1 MHQTTSTKK
10 ELARRTLVY
19 ALMTLTVISLLL
31 LLLSYMFGYKLNPR
45 TLTIEQ
51 QALVQYDSFPR
62 GAMVGIDG
70 SDFYATATKGI
81 IAPGQHQFSMKLD
94 GYETWQKT
102 LDIKAGTVT
111 HLVYARLVPRQ
122 LVTKQV
128 ATFPVMQSVK
138 FAPGGRFMVGTGVVN
153 GSPAVYW
160 ADIRSASEAK
170 LTKAPLRFDAHG
182 ADQATTKLVIHEWDA
197 SGRYV
202 LAQRHYRS
210 QDTDMVQWLRLDRDH
225 PGEMVDLSALAGV
238 DIKDMHYIGTSG
250 DELYLLQAN
259 GSIRQL
265 SVSGASL
272 SRPLLADVE
281 TFVLYGN
288 DTISYTGR
296 DAINTVA
303 GVWRKGWAKPRII
316 RQVPNSAAAAAPLL
330 IRASRYF
337 NKDTLVVAQGDAAM
351 VYRGS
356 LQDTDEAMQE
366 LLQSGKRVALG
377 RTITAIS
384 PNSDGRMIILRDTAG
399 FVSYDIERSSISPQ
413 IAVAKELYWLD
424 DFHVW
429 HRDDAGRMV
438 MQEFDGANRH
448 TLMSVSG
455 EYDAT
460 LAPDGKFIYGV
471 IAAGGQLRL
480 MQLAMTAA
488 R

>member
-1 MHQTTSTKK
+1 MYHATSTTK

-70 SDFYATATKGI
+70 SDFYTTATKGI

-102 LDIKAGTVT
+102 LDIRAGTVT

-122 LVTKQV
+122 LVTKQM
-128 ATFPVMQSVK
+128 ATMPALQSIK
-138 FAPGGRFMVGTGVVN
+138 FAPGGRYMAGTGVVN
-153 GSPAVYW
+153 GKPVVYW
-160 ADIRSASEAK
+160 ADVRSASETK
-170 LTKAPLRFDAHG
+170 LLEAPLQLSGRETE
-182 ADQATTKLVIHEWDA
+182 QTTKLLIHEWDA

-202 LAQRHYRS
+202 LVRRHYRS
-210 QDTDMVQWLRLDRDH
+210 QEADKTQWLRLDREH
-225 PGEMVDLSALAGV
+225 PEEVIDLSAIAGI
-238 DIKDMHYIGTSG
+238 DIKHMHYIGTSG
-250 DELYLLQAN
+250 DEMYLLQNN
-259 GSIRQL
+259 GSLRQL

-281 TFVLYGN
+281 SFVLYGN
-288 DTISYTGR
+288 DTISYIGR
-296 DAINTVA
+296 DAASVVA

-316 RQVPNSAAAAAPLL
+316 RQVPHNVATAAPLL

-337 NKDTLVVAQGDAAM
+337 NKDTLVVAQGDAAT

-356 LQDTDEAMQE
+356 LHDTDEAIQE
-366 LLQSGKRVALG
+366 MLQSGKKVSLG

-384 PNSDGRMIILRDTAG
+384 PNGDGRMIILRDATG

-413 IAVAKELYWLD
+413 IAAAKELRWLD

-429 HRDDAGRMV
+429 HRDDAGKMIL
-438 MQEFDGANRH
+438 QEFDGANRH
-448 TLMSVSG
+448 ALMSVSG

-460 LAPDGKFIYGV
+460 LTPDGKFIYG
-471 IAAGGQLRL
+471 IAARDGQLQL
-480 MQLAMTAA
+480 MQLAMTA